1 MDDIDWLICRFVE
14 ERKFLFAKS
23 LMGTMQDGGKRERD
37 IFESY
42 NWYCRDNRL
51 RFSFLKFKAYLYF
64 YSIIL
69 TVFF

>member
-1 MDDIDWLICRFVE
+1 
-14 ERKFLFAKS
+14 
-23 LMGTMQDGGKRERD
+23 MGTMQDGGKRERD
-37 IFESY
+37 IFELY